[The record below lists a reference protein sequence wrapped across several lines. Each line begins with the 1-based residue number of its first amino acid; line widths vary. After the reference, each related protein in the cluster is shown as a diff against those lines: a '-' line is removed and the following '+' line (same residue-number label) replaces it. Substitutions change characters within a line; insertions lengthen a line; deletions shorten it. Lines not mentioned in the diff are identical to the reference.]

1 MRVTPRVLPA
11 RPGKSEA
18 LVNVATKFLVG
29 ANIGWPPTLRG
40 PGGDNVDNAVIR
52 RAETADEHT
61 KSSVEETFFEKQKW
75 LFAARTSH
83 APKNG
88 QNGGFD
94 SLDGKAN
101 SGVISKWWAHQ
112 GSNLGPAD

>member
-1 MRVTPRVLPA
+1 MERARYRLIWLAWAFWTSVERYSTGPTP

-18 LVNVATKFLVG
+18 LANVATKFLVG

-40 PGGDNVDNAVIR
+40 PGGDNVDNAVMR

-88 QNGGFD
+88 
-94 SLDGKAN
+94 
-101 SGVISKWWAHQ
+101 
-112 GSNLGPAD
+112 